1 LIAKYANSL
10 IKFSTL
16 LNCLLEARLRNQ
28 WMIIDLV
35 QALTEV
41 IKDDEKQIEELKQ
54 RLEFI
59 TERRDRNNNLLNS
72 ILKIEELNSSQN
84 GGEELWIESHQSKP
98 NPDSN
103 CRTNQN
109 TIDSIRKSNSHSG
122 DIIGSERVH
131 SIVDI
136 RTEKI
141 TRSRSSK
148 KQLQKSNKKVVL
160 PLSSLVNDL
169 KNIPSASQ
177 AGPNQGE
184 QK

>member
-1 LIAKYANSL
+1 MDEK
-10 IKFSTL
+10 
-16 LNCLLEARLRNQ
+16 
-28 WMIIDLV
+28 DLV

-59 TERRDRNNNLLNS
+59 TERRDRNKNLLNS
-72 ILKIEELNSSQN
+72 ILKIGELNSQN

-109 TIDSIRKSNSHSG
+109 TIDSVRKSNSHSG
-122 DIIGSERVH
+122 DIIGSEHVH

-141 TRSRSSK
+141 TNSHSSK
-148 KQLQKSNKKVVL
+148 KQLQKSNNKVVL

-169 KNIPSASQ
+169 KNLPSASQ

-184 QK
+184 QEWSKSNTDGARDYLPKMHQNI

>member
-1 LIAKYANSL
+1 MDEK
-10 IKFSTL
+10 
-16 LNCLLEARLRNQ
+16 
-28 WMIIDLV
+28 DLV

-54 RLEFI
+54 RLEFV
-59 TERRDRNNNLLNS
+59 TERRERNKNLLNS
-72 ILKIEELNSSQN
+72 ILKIEEFNSQN

-103 CRTNQN
+103 YSTNQN
-109 TIDSIRKSNSHSG
+109 TIDSVRKSNSHSG
-122 DIIGSERVH
+122 DNIASERVH

-160 PLSSLVNDL
+160 PLSSLENDL
-169 KNIPSASQ
+169 KNLPSASQ

>member
-1 LIAKYANSL
+1 MMK
-10 IKFSTL
+10 
-16 LNCLLEARLRNQ
+16 
-28 WMIIDLV
+28 
-35 QALTEV
+35 
-41 IKDDEKQIEELKQ
+41 KQIEELKQ

-59 TERRDRNNNLLNS
+59 TERRDRNKNLLNS
-72 ILKIEELNSSQN
+72 ILKIEELNSQN
-84 GGEELWIESHQSKP
+84 GGEELWINSHQSKP
-98 NPDSN
+98 NPESN
-103 CRTNQN
+103 YSTNQN
-109 TIDSIRKSNSHSG
+109 TVDSIRKSNSHSG
-122 DIIGSERVH
+122 DNIGNERVH

-141 TRSRSSK
+141 TSRSK

>member
-1 LIAKYANSL
+1 MDDN
-10 IKFSTL
+10 
-16 LNCLLEARLRNQ
+16 
-28 WMIIDLV
+28 DLV

-59 TERRDRNNNLLNS
+59 TERRDRNKNLVNS
-72 ILKIEELNSSQN
+72 ILKIEELNSQN
-84 GGEELWIESHQSKP
+84 GGEELWIESHQSSKP

-103 CRTNQN
+103 YSTNQN

>member
-1 LIAKYANSL
+1 MDEK
-10 IKFSTL
+10 
-16 LNCLLEARLRNQ
+16 
-28 WMIIDLV
+28 DLV

-54 RLEFI
+54 RLKFI
-59 TERRDRNNNLLNS
+59 TERRDRNKNLLNS
-72 ILKIEELNSSQN
+72 ILKIEEFNSQN
-84 GGEELWIESHQSKP
+84 GGEELWIESYQSSKP

-103 CRTNQN
+103 YSTNQN

-160 PLSSLVNDL
+160 PHSSLVNDL

>member
-1 LIAKYANSL
+1 MDDN
-10 IKFSTL
+10 
-16 LNCLLEARLRNQ
+16 
-28 WMIIDLV
+28 DLV

-59 TERRDRNNNLLNS
+59 TERRDRNKNLVNS
-72 ILKIEELNSSQN
+72 ILKIEELNSQN
-84 GGEELWIESHQSKP
+84 GGEELWIESHQSSKP

-103 CRTNQN
+103 YSTNQN

-148 KQLQKSNKKVVL
+148 KQLQKSNNK
-160 PLSSLVNDL
+160 
-169 KNIPSASQ
+169 

-184 QK
+184 QEWSKSNTDGARDYLPKMHQNI

>member
-1 LIAKYANSL
+1 V
-10 IKFSTL
+10 
-16 LNCLLEARLRNQ
+16 ARLTRERHSVT
-28 WMIIDLV
+28 MDEKDLV
-35 QALTEV
+35 RALIEV
-41 IKDDEKQIEELKQ
+41 IKDDEKQIEELKL
-54 RLEFI
+54 RLDFI
-59 TERRDRNNNLLNS
+59 TERRDQNKNLLIS
-72 ILKIEELNSSQN
+72 ILKIEEFNSQN
-84 GGEELWIESHQSKP
+84 GGEELWINSYQSKP

-103 CRTNQN
+103 RTNQN

-122 DIIGSERVH
+122 YITGSERVH

-148 KQLQKSNKKVVL
+148 KQLQKSNMKVVL

-184 QK
+184 QKWSKSK

>member
-1 LIAKYANSL
+1 MDDN
-10 IKFSTL
+10 
-16 LNCLLEARLRNQ
+16 
-28 WMIIDLV
+28 DLV

-84 GGEELWIESHQSKP
+84 GGEELWIESHQSSKP

-103 CRTNQN
+103 YSTNQN

-122 DIIGSERVH
+122 YITGSERVH